1 MIVVIHEDR
10 IPVMITAACR
20 RICIRCIRRTRNI
33 TPRSGRGQGMR
44 GKEMIPVNNLVFQ
57 RKIDPD
63 GGGGFFHRRSSRTE
77 EGYQS
82 VEEPG
87 LIPTRTK

>member
-1 MIVVIHEDR
+1 
-10 IPVMITAACR
+10 MITAACR
-20 RICIRCIRRTRNI
+20 RICIRCIRRTRTI
-33 TPRSGRGQGMR
+33 TPRSSRSQGMR

-63 GGGGFFHRRSSRTE
+63 RDRGGGFFHRRRSRTE
-77 EGYQS
+77 KGYQS

-87 LIPTRTK
+87 LIPTRTQ